1 MSSYTSRFLNGYP
14 LEKQGAILWAEDKSH
29 RKNVSCPYKV
39 LFFFL
44 IIEKPATTL
53 VHIPAALI
61 NPELQS
67 RIRVFSPYKL

>member
-1 MSSYTSRFLNGYP
+1 MDIHWKNRVLFCGQRTSLTGRMLAVRIKFF
-14 LEKQGAILWAEDKSH
+14 
-29 RKNVSCPYKV
+29 
-39 LFFFL
+39 FFFL